1 MIGFIACLAC
11 RHFPDEKLHAALD
24 GLPELYRRPLIL
36 FHFGRL
42 SLDGAAEALAC
53 RPAIVRARLSRG
65 RAMLRAR
72 LGRRGIRIADAAV
85 GAWLDDAASPAAVPP
100 GFVDAVVEAA
110 SRWAA
115 GGTDAD
121 VGVHPRILALAR
133 EILEGGDDEHRYV
146 T

>member
-1 MIGFIACLAC
+1 MIGFIACLADRIRKISFAWIPTIPDRWARRGDQGSC
-11 RHFPDEKLHAALD
+11 PAPRHFPDEDLYAALD
-24 GLPELYRRPLIL
+24 GLPEPYRLPLIL

-42 SLDGAAEALAC
+42 TLEGTAEALAC

-85 GAWLDDAASPAAVPP
+85 GAWLDDAASPAAVPS

-110 SRWAA
+110 LRESTE
-115 GGTDAD
+115 TD
-121 VGVHPRILALAR
+121 
-133 EILEGGDDEHRYV
+133 
-146 T
+146 